1 MSLRA
6 NGGAYT
12 MLRKVFKAGNS
23 LVVSLP
29 KESIQALG
37 LQEGSEVSV
46 ELGPDQK
53 EIVIKPA
60 EPPLAEIDETFAQQ
74 VADFIEQYRPALEAL
89 AR

>member
-1 MSLRA
+1 
-6 NGGAYT
+6 

-29 KESIQALG
+29 KESVAALG

-46 ELGPDQK
+46 ELGPDHK
-53 EIVIKPA
+53 EIVIKSSETA
-60 EPPLAEIDETFAQQ
+60 LADIDALFARQ

>member
-1 MSLRA
+1 MV
-6 NGGAYT
+6 
-12 MLRKVFKAGNS
+12 RKVFKAGNS

-46 ELGPDQK
+46 EVDSEQQ
-53 EIVIKPA
+53 EIVIK
-60 EPPLAEIDETFAQQ
+60 LAESSLAGIDESFAQQ
-74 VADFIEQYRPALEAL
+74 VADFIEQYKPALETL

>member
-1 MSLRA
+1 
-6 NGGAYT
+6 
-12 MLRKVFKAGNS
+12 MLRKIFKAGNS

-37 LQEGSEVSV
+37 LEEGSQVSV
-46 ELGPDQK
+46 ELAAEQN

-60 EPPLAEIDETFAQQ
+60 GATLADIDETFAQQ
-74 VADFIEQYRPALEAL
+74 VAEFIDTYRPALEAL

>member
-1 MSLRA
+1 
-6 NGGAYT
+6 

-29 KESIQALG
+29 KESVAALG

-46 ELGPDQK
+46 ELGSDHK

-60 EPPLAEIDETFAQQ
+60 ETALADIDELFARQ

>member
-1 MSLRA
+1 
-6 NGGAYT
+6 

-29 KESIQALG
+29 KESVAALG

-46 ELGPDQK
+46 ELGPDHK
-53 EIVIKPA
+53 EIVIKSA
-60 EPPLAEIDETFAQQ
+60 ETALADIDELFARQ